1 MIKRKKAKCPHCETL
16 HEYSEVKF
24 SMVNDSGYW
33 KVQCSKCDESF
44 GIRVLNPS
52 ESSMERNYLVVERH
66 EDTLD
71 AELSFA
77 TDIVEYNID
86 LNKTSHEFDYTA
98 ATLYLCDTSGCDLEQ
113 LAKQSLNTSFK
124 NLKEQY
130 GVALN
135 YCLSNRTPDYEFFV
149 ARLPVSCLC
158 GSSHTAIFYTS
169 FLTNGHVPQRP
180 EEFLLADVDGVAL
193 SSGLTGIFT
202 KTEIMAFL
210 EKLIIRWNLK
220 ASTIVIASP
229 FVGHQY
235 LSKEDKLSI
244 WSWLLSQLDHRKAIF
259 VTRTNTLNSYK
270 SLLCD
275 QEGMNY
281 EMLKEY
287 DLENRVVSA
296 NTKKND
302 FHAKFFAGVADT
314 SAEVLSGSANLVK
327 GPSMENCSFHV
338 DSRDR
343 FEQRYWS
350 RLNVKNRLHAVQKRH
365 WIECSNL
372 NGNWCAVPKSGTEI

>member
-1 MIKRKKAKCPHCETL
+1 MNKQKKAKCPHCETL

-24 SMVNDSGYW
+24 PMMNDSGYW
-33 KVQCSKCDESF
+33 KVQCSKCGEGF

-52 ESSMERNYLVVERH
+52 ESSMVLNYLVVERR
-66 EDTLD
+66 EGMLN
-71 AELSFA
+71 AGLPFA
-77 TDIVEYNID
+77 TDIIEYNID
-86 LNKTSHEFDYTA
+86 LNKTSHDFDYTA
-98 ATLYLCDTSGCDLEQ
+98 ASIYLCDKSGCNLEE
-113 LAKQSLNTSFK
+113 LAKQSLNISFK
-124 NLKEQY
+124 YLKEQY
-130 GVALN
+130 GLVLN
-135 YCLSNRTPDYEFFV
+135 YCLSNRSPDYEFFI
-149 ARLPVSCLC
+149 ARLPVTCPC
-158 GSSHTAIFYTS
+158 GKSHTAVFYTL
-169 FLTNGHVPQRP
+169 FRTNGDVPQSP
-180 EEFLLADVDGVAL
+180 EEFLLADVDGVTL
-193 SSGLTGIFT
+193 SNGLTGLFT
-202 KTEIMAFL
+202 KTEIMEFL

-244 WSWLLSQLDHRKAIF
+244 WNWLLSQLDHRKAIF

-275 QEGMNY
+275 QEGLSY
-281 EMLKEY
+281 EILKEY

-302 FHAKFFAGVADT
+302 FHAKFFAGLAGA

-327 GPSMENCSFHV
+327 GPSIENCSFHV

-343 FEQRYWS
+343 FDQRYWS
-350 RLNVKNRLHAVQKRH
+350 RLNVKNGLQAAQKRH
-365 WIECSNL
+365 WIECSKL
-372 NGNWCAVPKSGTEI
+372 NGNWCATPKSGTEI